1 MVSALR
7 GLWPVR
13 PLFTNTAFDIIGGY
27 FIAGSAFDAAECR
40 GGAANT
46 CAGGTVAKLDA
57 QDTYTLAARV
67 RLAF

>member
-1 MVSALR
+1 MVSASR
-7 GLWPVR
+7 GSSLAR
-13 PLFTNTAFDIIGGY
+13 PLCTSSAFDIIGGY

-46 CAGGTVAKLDA
+46 CAGGTVVKLDA
-57 QDTYTLAARV
+57 RDAYTLAARV